1 MLQAQSQIV
10 SAGDAFELHAPY
22 SPTYPFIQLSEL
34 VMVMREACTK
44 IVRRPAYDS
53 SEMSHTASPPL
64 SMLGSKELTV
74 QTSLIR

>member
-10 SAGDAFELHAPY
+10 SAGDVFELHVPY
-22 SPTYPFIQLSEL
+22 PPTYPFIQLSEL
-34 VMVMREACTK
+34 VMAIREACSK

-64 SMLGSKELTV
+64 SMRGS
-74 QTSLIR
+74 Q